1 MIREYINN
9 VNATHDSWFASD
21 PYYFVRI
28 DSLNHGTNGIQKE
41 LISSFTAGDATE
53 IIGSDNSGFKWVGLK
68 NTSANST
75 ITFTKSFTI
84 PADGYYLI
92 ELFLLKKPTVTGSFD
107 LSIAG
112 SSVWSESGYNKWNDY
127 GTVIRVPIQYL
138 TSGSKSFVLTVPKY
152 AAAGWIKIMKIDRY
166 EGGKDLLDNSENRLD
181 LINAEFTTNGVNEL
195 DTMTLTV
202 AMKPDY
208 WSEEKDNN
216 PICFDFG
223 DHITFTLGQDSRES
237 RPMFGGYIAGW
248 SLNDDLTELNL
259 TCVDRLWDL
268 KRAQIYK
275 NFSIGYI
282 PEGDSSG
289 SMPFTQ
295 FPNVNEIARYLCT
308 ALYKIDYDGIIQEHI
323 LYNNFSLATDV
334 SQLTSR
340 GFDKK
345 WETTFGHPGT
355 CMRLIPTNIGEN
367 SIILFSDNGNTWNA
381 AEFNMFNLDYYASG
395 AGVKYPVRF
404 NIEITMSKA
413 GELAS
418 SAATYV
424 IRFNGPTPTA
434 GAKQIAQITPVLNGE
449 WQNFVIDLK
458 AAFDKVAGDTEYW
471 IHSVKF
477 VGYQDSYT
485 VLNRRCSSIYIDHV
499 MGFRN
504 ISQAPRYASA
514 DTKNALEELQDLCE
528 KTNQVAYIRPGMER
542 SEDQLIILPRRYY
555 TLPLTIDNT
564 NVLEINGLEYKPVE
578 WGIINQTNDSYKYN
592 ETTSGFSK
600 AWDIDSDKHYGV
612 IMEHEFLSD
621 VKTYADAQ
629 VVSKAKVEANSM
641 FNPAFSALILGSV
654 LLEPGQY
661 INVRIPQ
668 YHLFGSY
675 EIQAITHS
683 INFVDE
689 YFTSHIDFNKTSGKF
704 CNMIK
709 RLKKAERNMK
719 WMRNSDVYST
729 VGSLAAGLETSLG
742 AYS

>member
-1 MIREYINN
+1 
-9 VNATHDSWFASD
+9 
-21 PYYFVRI
+21 
-28 DSLNHGTNGIQKE
+28 
-41 LISSFTAGDATE
+41 
-53 IIGSDNSGFKWVGLK
+53 
-68 NTSANST
+68 
-75 ITFTKSFTI
+75 
-84 PADGYYLI
+84 
-92 ELFLLKKPTVTGSFD
+92 
-107 LSIAG
+107 
-112 SSVWSESGYNKWNDY
+112 
-127 GTVIRVPIQYL
+127 
-138 TSGSKSFVLTVPKY
+138 
-152 AAAGWIKIMKIDRY
+152 
-166 EGGKDLLDNSENRLD
+166 
-181 LINAEFTTNGVNEL
+181 
-195 DTMTLTV
+195 MTLTV

-248 SLNDDLTELNL
+248 SLNDDLSEITLV
-259 TCVDRLWDL
+259 CVDRLWDL
-268 KRAQIYK
+268 SRAQIYK
-275 NFSIGYI
+275 NFSIGYL

-295 FPNVNEIARYLCT
+295 FPNINEIARYLCT
-308 ALYKIDYDGIIQEHI
+308 ALYKIDYDGIVQEHI
-323 LYNNFSLATDV
+323 LYNNFSLVTDV
-334 SQLTSR
+334 SNLTVS
-340 GFDKK
+340 GFDAK

-355 CMRLIPTNIGEN
+355 CMRLIPTNVGAN
-367 SIILFSDNGNTWNA
+367 YVTLFSDNGNTWNA
-381 AEFNMFNLDYYASG
+381 AEFNMFNFDYYASG

-418 SAATYV
+418 AASTYV
-424 IRFNGPTPTA
+424 IRFNGPTPTT
-434 GAKQIAQITPVLNGE
+434 GAIQIAQVTPLLNGN
-449 WQNFVIDLK
+449 WQSFVIDLK
-458 AAFDKVAGDTEYW
+458 AAFNKIAGSDEYW

-477 VGYQDSYT
+477 VGYQDVHT

-528 KTNQVAYIRPGMER
+528 KCNQVAYIRPGMER
-542 SEDQLIILPRRYY
+542 SEDQLIILPKRYY

-564 NVLEINGLEYKPVE
+564 NVLEISGLEYKPVE
-578 WGIINQTNDSYKYN
+578 WGIKNQTNDSYNYN
-592 ETTSGFSK
+592 ENTSGFSK
-600 AWDIDSDKHYGV
+600 AWDSDSDKHYGV
-612 IMEHEFLSD
+612 IMDHEFLSD

-629 VVSKAKVEANSM
+629 VVSKSKIEANSI
-641 FNPAFSALILGSV
+641 FNPAFSATILGSV

-668 YHLFGSY
+668 YHLYGSY

-689 YFTSHIDFNKTSGKF
+689 YFTSNVDFNKTSGKF
-704 CNMIK
+704 YNMIK
-709 RLKKAERNMK
+709 RLRSAERNMK
-719 WMRNSDVYST
+719 WMRNTDVYST